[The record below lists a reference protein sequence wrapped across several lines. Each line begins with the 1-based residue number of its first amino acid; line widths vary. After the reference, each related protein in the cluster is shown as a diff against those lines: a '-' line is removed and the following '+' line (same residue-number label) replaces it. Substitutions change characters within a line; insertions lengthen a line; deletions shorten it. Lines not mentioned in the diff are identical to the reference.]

1 MQIIFHRKFS
11 TIIPMVPLPNSILPS
26 VRVIVIEFWAK
37 QLNKIKK
44 VQKYFEA
51 SNSFFFHA
59 DP

>member
-1 MQIIFHRKFS
+1 
-11 TIIPMVPLPNSILPS
+11 MVPLPNSILPS